1 MKKSIIRLGVPILG
15 YASVV
20 GKKEHDGPIGDV
32 FDLHDEDD
40 TFGQKTWE
48 KAEAEMQR
56 LAANTA
62 LKKCGMTEKDIG
74 VMFAG
79 DLVNQCTSS
88 AYGLLDFYVPYFG
101 LYGACSTAVEGLILS
116 SVMTKNGIY
125 EHAMSVASSHNCS
138 AERQFRT
145 PIEYG
150 AQRSPTAQW
159 TVTGAAAFIL
169 GSADS
174 ASGKAEIVDAM
185 PGISVEKGIRDASN
199 MGAAMAPAAMDT
211 LLRYFAESG
220 KKPSDFDVIATGDL
234 GFEGNA
240 ILRDLLHAEGITDGL
255 DRLND
260 CGMMIYSRGEQ
271 DTHSGGS
278 GCGCSAAVFA
288 SYFLPRLEDGRI
300 KNMLLIGTG
309 ALMSPDSIKQGL
321 GIPGIAHL
329 ICVKGAV

>member
-199 MGAAMAPAAMDT
+199 MGAAMAPAATDT

>member
-15 YASVV
+15 SASVV

-32 FDLHDEDD
+32 FDLHDEED

-174 ASGKAEIVDAM
+174 ASGKAEIVEAM

-199 MGAAMAPAAMDT
+199 MGAAMAPAAADT

-329 ICVKGAV
+329 ICVKGAM

>member
-15 YASVV
+15 SASVV

>member
-15 YASVV
+15 SASVV

-32 FDLHDEDD
+32 FDLHDEED

-174 ASGKAEIVDAM
+174 ASGKAEIVEAM

-199 MGAAMAPAAMDT
+199 MGAAMAPAAADT
-211 LLRYFAESG
+211 LLRYFSESG

>member
-1 MKKSIIRLGVPILG
+1 MKKSIIKLGVPILG
-15 YASVV
+15 AASVV

-32 FDLHDEDD
+32 FDLHDEED

-62 LKKCGMTEKDIG
+62 LKKCGMTEKDID

-88 AYGLLDFYVPYFG
+88 AYGLLDFYIPYFG
-101 LYGACSTAVEGLILS
+101 LYGACSTVVEGLILS
-116 SVMTKNGIY
+116 SVMTKSGIY
-125 EHAMSVASSHNCS
+125 RHAMSVASSHNCS

-159 TVTGAAAFIL
+159 TVTGSAAFVV
-169 GSADS
+169 GSEGS
-174 ASGKAEIVDAM
+174 ASGKAEIVEAM

-199 MGAAMAPAAMDT
+199 MGAAMAPAAADT
-211 LLRYFAESG
+211 LLRYFDESG
-220 KKPSDFDVIATGDL
+220 KTLSDFDVVVTGDL

-240 ILRDLLHAEGITDGL
+240 ILRDLLHAEGVKDGL

-260 CGMMIYSRGEQ
+260 CGMIIYSRGEQ

-329 ICVKGAV
+329 ICVKGAM

>member
-48 KAEAEMQR
+48 KAEAEMQH

-199 MGAAMAPAAMDT
+199 MGAAMAPAATDT

>member
-116 SVMTKNGIY
+116 SIMTKNGIY

>member
-15 YASVV
+15 SASVV

-32 FDLHDEDD
+32 FDLHDEED

-174 ASGKAEIVDAM
+174 ASGKAEIVEAM

-199 MGAAMAPAAMDT
+199 MGAAMAPAAADT

-220 KKPSDFDVIATGDL
+220 KEPSDFDAIATGDL

-329 ICVKGAV
+329 ICVKGAM

>member
-15 YASVV
+15 SASVV

-199 MGAAMAPAAMDT
+199 MGAAMAPAATDT

>member
-1 MKKSIIRLGVPILG
+1 
-15 YASVV
+15 
-20 GKKEHDGPIGDV
+20 
-32 FDLHDEDD
+32 
-40 TFGQKTWE
+40 
-48 KAEAEMQR
+48 
-56 LAANTA
+56 
-62 LKKCGMTEKDIG
+62 
-74 VMFAG
+74 
-79 DLVNQCTSS
+79 
-88 AYGLLDFYVPYFG
+88 
-101 LYGACSTAVEGLILS
+101 
-116 SVMTKNGIY
+116 MTKNGIY

-199 MGAAMAPAAMDT
+199 MGAAMAPAATDT

>member
-15 YASVV
+15 SASVV

-159 TVTGAAAFIL
+159 TVTGAAAFII

-174 ASGKAEIVDAM
+174 ASGKAEIVEAM

-199 MGAAMAPAAMDT
+199 MGAAMAPAAADT

-260 CGMMIYSRGEQ
+260 CGMMIYSREEQ

-329 ICVKGAV
+329 ICVKGAM